1 MLFLY
6 RVLTNLLYPL
16 FVIIIFFRKF
26 IKKEDIKRYK
36 EKIFYT
42 HFNPKIKNES
52 NLIWFQAASIGEF
65 KSILPI
71 LESLNR
77 KYDNLEFLVTT
88 TTLTASYLA
97 KQELTKFHNAQHRFF
112 PIDVK
117 FLINKFLSVWRP
129 RAIFFVDSEIWPNL
143 ILEARK
149 KNIPLILIN
158 ARITSKTFKRWML
171 IPGVAKKIFNCFS
184 LCLSSNKESVEYLRK
199 LNANSISFSG
209 NLKLIGKIDKNTLSS
224 SNIKILK
231 NIKFWLAVSTHEGE
245 ENFCLKTHLLL
256 KKKYKDIK
264 TIIAPRHID
273 RVYRVKKLC
282 ETYKFSSQVLNFD
295 EKI

>member
-16 FVIIIFFRKF
+16 FVIIIFFKKF

-117 FLINKFLSVWRP
+117 FLINKFLSYGGQEL
-129 RAIFFVDSEIWPNL
+129 FFCWLRNL
-143 ILEARK
+143 TKFNFRGK
-149 KNIPLILIN
+149 KKKYSLILIN

-171 IPGVAKKIFNCFS
+171 HTSVAKKIFNCFS
-184 LCLSSNKESVEYLRK
+184 LCLSSNKDQ
-199 LNANSISFSG
+199 LNIWG
-209 NLKLIGKIDKNTLSS
+209 N
-224 SNIKILK
+224 
-231 NIKFWLAVSTHEGE
+231 
-245 ENFCLKTHLLL
+245 
-256 KKKYKDIK
+256 
-264 TIIAPRHID
+264 
-273 RVYRVKKLC
+273 
-282 ETYKFSSQVLNFD
+282 
-295 EKI
+295 